1 MLLFSPQLQFSQ
13 RTIASGKID
22 QKILSISL
30 NLVRLFIQS
39 GLIIIHTVS
48 CFDRLTQIPH
58 KTFGIKFLLLQELS
72 GRPLNQ
78 SQYLLCN
85 LSPILLRTIQQHII
99 EIIKYSLLKCS
110 DQLIV
115 FNSENTLH

>member
-13 RTIASGKID
+13 RTIAPGKID

-58 KTFGIKFLLLQELS
+58 KTFW
-72 GRPLNQ
+72 
-78 SQYLLCN
+78 
-85 LSPILLRTIQQHII
+85 SPIKSKSVLAMQFIP
-99 EIIKYSLLKCS
+99 YSPAN
-110 DQLIV
+110 DPAAH
-115 FNSENTLH
+115 NRNN